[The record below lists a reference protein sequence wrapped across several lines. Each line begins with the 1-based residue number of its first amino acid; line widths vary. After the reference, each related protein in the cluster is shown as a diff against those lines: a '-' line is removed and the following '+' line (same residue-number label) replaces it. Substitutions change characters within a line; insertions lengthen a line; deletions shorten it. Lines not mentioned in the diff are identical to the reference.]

1 MKFPSY
7 LYYIFMTILETLLRF
22 FPIPA
27 KTGYQKIGNP
37 DENSPVLLTCNFH
50 LTILRLKK
58 ATQGLNYHLLIAN
71 SDGINV
77 WCASTGGHLN
87 NHSVIS
93 VIKTS
98 GIEKK
103 VNHKKIILPQLAA
116 PGIEAKVIHKKTG
129 WKVLWGPVD
138 AKDIPLFFKMHF
150 EKTDQ
155 MRKVKFRVLQRIEI
169 AVMWFFLAALI
180 LMPIWGPLYGIEAVF
195 MLAQIFLIYFLVMI
209 SFPIYE
215 KIFQKEASKKKS
227 FFSLGN
233 MVVFFINIIY
243 AAIGVVLYAIVYKH
257 NYSGILIRWSIV
269 SFVLVLMIGMDLK
282 GSTPIYKSD
291 THQDRLYDVGINLER
306 CKGTRICIDV
316 CPRNCFE
323 MIEDQNKVSNPRKVN
338 CVQCGGC
345 IVQCPFDAL
354 YFINKA
360 GDIIQPETIRKFKL
374 NMMGKRQ

>member
-1 MKFPSY
+1 MKITSY
-7 LYYIFMTILETLLRF
+7 LYYIFVTILETLLRF

-37 DENSPVLLTCNFH
+37 DKDSPVLLTCNFH

-58 ATQGLNYHLLIAN
+58 ATRGLNYHLLIAN
-71 SDGINV
+71 SNGINV

-93 VIKTS
+93 VIKIS

-116 PGIEAKVIHKKTG
+116 PGIEAKVIYKKTG
-129 WKVLWGPVD
+129 WKVLWGPVE
-138 AKDIPLFFKMHF
+138 AKDIPLFFKLNF
-150 EKTDQ
+150 EKTNQ

-169 AVMWFFLAALI
+169 AVMWFFLAALF
-180 LMPIWGPLYGIEAVF
+180 LMPIWGPLYGVEAVF
-195 MLAQIFLIYFLVMI
+195 MLAQIFLTYFLVMM

-215 KIFQKEASKKKS
+215 KIFQKESSKKKS

-233 MVVFFINIIY
+233 LVVFLINIIY

-257 NYSGILIRWSIV
+257 DYSWILIRWSIV
-269 SFVLVLMIGMDLK
+269 SFVLVLIIGMDLK

-291 THQDRLYDVGINLER
+291 THQDRLYDVGIDLER

-323 MIEDQNKVSNPRKVN
+323 MIEDQNKVSNPRKEN
-338 CVQCGGC
+338 CVQCGAC

-354 YFINKA
+354 YFVNKA
-360 GDIIQPETIRKFKL
+360 GDIIEPETIRTFKL
-374 NMMGKRQ
+374 NMMGKRK